1 MCDINVTADRRCMQT
16 IMSRVIEVVL
26 DFRDREMYDK
36 LSMNFV
42 RSGIF
47 SILIKSIVVAKPLPE
62 AEYK

>member
-1 MCDINVTADRRCMQT
+1 
-16 IMSRVIEVVL
+16 MSRVIEVVL